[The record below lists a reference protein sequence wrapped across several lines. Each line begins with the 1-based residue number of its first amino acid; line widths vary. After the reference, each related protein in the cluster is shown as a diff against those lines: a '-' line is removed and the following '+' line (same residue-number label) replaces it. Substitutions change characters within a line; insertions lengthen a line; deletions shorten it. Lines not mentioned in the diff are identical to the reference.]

1 MKVNR
6 TERLAQDNNSEVA
19 AELGITEQGAWDLKK
34 RALIKAKA
42 LLEKRGYKATDFF
55 AESKDE

>member
-1 MKVNR
+1 MKVNK
-6 TERLAQDNNSEVA
+6 TERLIEDNNAEVA

>member
-6 TERLAQDNNSEVA
+6 TERLAQDNNKEVA

-42 LLEKRGYKATDFF
+42 LLSKRGYKATDFF

>member
-6 TERLAQDNNSEVA
+6 SERLIQDNNAEVA
-19 AELGITEQGAWDLKK
+19 KELGITEQGAWDLKK

>member
-1 MKVNR
+1 MKDNNVP
-6 TERLAQDNNSEVA
+6 RLAQDNNKEVA

-42 LLEKRGYKATDFF
+42 LLKKRGYKANDFF

>member
-1 MKVNR
+1 MKVNK

-19 AELGITEQGAWDLKK
+19 KELGITEQGAWDLKK

-42 LLEKRGYKATDFF
+42 LLKKRGYKATDFF